1 MSNAISLQASFLS
14 VTVLNIFTDDIQQVK
29 YDLNETV
36 EQDPTLYL
44 GKTVVIEPKI
54 ELEDPTFLA
63 LLVEFLYQLEMIPAG
78 IRTQDESIQMQAE
91 YAGLAILAETDEQS
105 LSQTLAQTISQPKNQ
120 NKSALRVKNVRSGQ
134 QVYAE
139 GRDLIVMGSV
149 NPGAEVI
156 ADGNVH
162 IYGKINGKVFA
173 GASGLK
179 DARIYANNLNPEM
192 LTIAGLYQLSEDI
205 EDIYKQGFVEVSLN
219 AEDNFIEYRRVL
231 CPE

>member
-1 MSNAISLQASFLS
+1 MSHAISLQGSVLS

-29 YDLNETV
+29 FEINQKV
-36 EQDPTLYL
+36 EEDTEQYL
-44 GKTVVIEPKI
+44 GKTVVIEPKV

-78 IRTQDESIQMQAE
+78 IRTADESIRMQAE
-91 YAGLAILAETDEQS
+91 YAGLAIIETGVDMLNVTESTNNKINHHAKNLALTV
-105 LSQTLAQTISQPKNQ
+105 N
-120 NKSALRVKNVRSGQ
+120 NVRSGQ
-134 QVYAE
+134 QVYAQN
-139 GRDLIVMGSV
+139 RDLIVMGSV

-179 DARIYANNLNPEM
+179 EAKIYANNLNPEM
-192 LTIAGLYQLSEDI
+192 LTIAGWYQLSEDI
-205 EDIYKQGFVEVSLN
+205 DESYKQGLVEISLN
-219 AEDNFIEYRRVL
+219 KEGNCIEYRRIL